1 MKYIVSASAGEI
13 YTGNITKIQATG
25 AANSSGSLTKVEF
38 GTTHISSSQVYKIKV
53 AENIILTTGDSIEGP
68 IIFVT
73 TGTFPAVGH
82 GGFLIHFNQDY

>member
-13 YTGNITKIQATG
+13 YIGNITKIQATG

-53 AENIILTTGDSIEGP
+53 SDIKLAVKKISGVEIMTENIK
-68 IIFVT
+68 F
-73 TGTFPAVGH
+73 
-82 GGFLIHFNQDY
+82 